1 MAKAAL
7 IAKGKQNY
15 MDALNR
21 LGGALAYRECGAM
34 GGMDTALC
42 LKGLKTKLT
51 ETDWADTWEYAME
64 RPVTVIVPILLVPIE
79 LPEERVLTMRERE
92 LLIPRATDTEK
103 QRYWKERYERL
114 GRSERIYREREDSMR
129 LKEIMTRREK
139 LLTLLK
145 LSYGS

>member
-15 MDALNR
+15 MDALKR
-21 LGGALAYRECGAM
+21 LGGALAYRKCGEL
-34 GGMDTALC
+34 GGMDTAIC

-51 ETDWADTWEYAME
+51 ETHWADAWEYSME
-64 RPVTVIVPILLVPIE
+64 RPVTVIIPILLIPIE
-79 LPEERVLTMRERE
+79 FPEERVLTMREKE
-92 LLIPRATDTEK
+92 LLPPTPTDTEK

-114 GRSERIYREREDSMR
+114 GKSERIYRGQKDITR

-145 LSYGS
+145 LSQAS